1 MEAATA
7 RRMRSS
13 ARIELAEHHPPHEV
27 ISAMANT
34 ARVVAESTNNR
45 SISRRKMADG
55 PTAEVANDAAFTER
69 RQGPRRKVERRRQ
82 IDPTTCERDYT
93 DEEIDF
99 MRAMD
104 DYKRKSGR
112 QFPTWSE
119 VIEVLRSLGYR
130 KVAEP
135 NEVVIKQQ

>member
-1 MEAATA
+1 MRVA
-7 RRMRSS
+7 RMAKCRLTTSQNRMT
-13 ARIELAEHHPPHEV
+13 LNP
-27 ISAMANT
+27 ANT
-34 ARVVAESTNNR
+34 PSSPQGTNVMSKIAEIEQGVASKRSMGDRRTGNVPAAPVVAE
-45 SISRRKMADG
+45 
-55 PTAEVANDAAFTER
+55 R
-69 RQGPRRKVERRRQ
+69 RQTDRRKVERRRQ

-99 MRAMD
+99 MKSMD

-119 VIEVLRSLGYR
+119 VLEVIRSLGYR

-135 NEVVIKQQ
+135 TEVVMK

>member
-1 MEAATA
+1 
-7 RRMRSS
+7 
-13 ARIELAEHHPPHEV
+13 
-27 ISAMANT
+27 MANI
-34 ARVVAESTNNR
+34 ARVAASNTR
-45 SISRRKMADG
+45 TIGRRKAADRPVEG
-55 PTAEVANDAAFTER
+55 AAAAVLITER
-69 RQGPRRKVERRRQ
+69 RQSSRRKVERRRQ

-99 MRAMD
+99 MKAMD

-135 NEVVIKQQ
+135 TEVVMKQRATEA